1 MLNIDTPMS
10 QINMKDPFMAKLALN
25 QVRNLSEVDSSKAEQ
40 TAAQLFNDISIK
52 YLLDNS
58 DEVFLSSIFQELP
71 EKIFSNNLNAL
82 ILRWPEWTDA
92 VAYWSAPVIARLNS
106 EQANKLF
113 STYLELNSD
122 PFEDSNKLF
131 GLVESLKYLQ
141 EEDSKNISN
150 KLIKSFLSL
159 PEAGKAFFG
168 ISIFELAWKYN
179 YPEFNDML
187 RKFIMTTSIMPEVQ
201 FMQDLTALSHL
212 FVGSGADYNFIIDH
226 CDDFSKQK
234 YASIS
239 LFFKES
245 SPLQG
250 IDSAIESIKKGDYK
264 NIEQLFQEN
273 RDAIS
278 DSKLRDLLESLLS
291 DKNITK
297 SLDKKK
303 QTFFYS
309 LILGCLITSL
319 RTDKIVLENLP
330 LERIVEIIS
339 ADIGEIQSFDDFV
352 TFLKGKNR
360 DDVVRLLR
368 EALNRNLK
376 NFGGSHIINAMGE
389 LGYDEFLPPI
399 TSALFEDNDYIFLAA
414 EKALLG
420 FGEMSIDCI
429 KGAFKSIKKEARAS
443 ALPVIKK
450 IGGSKAAQFLDD
462 FFEDLWRQ
470 DKEKLLGAIESVPDE
485 RFIKRLEPY
494 TDKGQY
500 MIDYTYIVLNKLF
513 KRETPEIEA
522 LTKKLF
528 KQAEEE
534 QKDREADEQGQMQDN
549 RVKSYLNL
557 TLKCKSCADQCAYK
571 VKEIIVSH
579 IKNSKPFI
587 LDEIQCVNCNKMS
600 EFELTPQSYGTLT
613 EEITRF
619 QMLSAEKDSMEA
631 VKKSPIKFMSINV
644 KGTEMGLEEGM
655 QAILDAIAKDPSN
668 PENYISLAYLYHNI
682 KRYSKAEKYY
692 KKAVEFDPSYVEP
705 YYFLAIIADK
715 REDHGEAFEWVKKG
729 SNYIETAKFRQDF
742 EMEKTEFGKIYT
754 DLYNNLIRKTRM
766 QVPLLHPGVF
776 SGKAGRNDPCP
787 CGSGKKYK
795 KCCMK

>member
-1 MLNIDTPMS
+1 MLNTDTPLS

-25 QVRNLSEVDSSKAEQ
+25 QIINLSEVDSLKAEQ

-58 DEVFLSSIFQELP
+58 DEFFLSSIFQELP
-71 EKIFSNNLNAL
+71 EKIFLNSLNAL
-82 ILRWPEWTDA
+82 ILRWPKWTDA
-92 VAYWSAPVIARLNS
+92 VACWSAPVIARLNP

-113 STYLELNSD
+113 LTYLELNTV

-131 GLVESLKYLQ
+131 GIVESLKYLQ
-141 EEDSKNISN
+141 EEDAKKISN
-150 KLIKSFLSL
+150 KLINAYLSL

-168 ISIFELAWKYN
+168 IAIFDLAWKYN

-187 RKFIMTTSIMPEVQ
+187 RKFIISTSIMPEVQ

-212 FVGSGADYNFIIDH
+212 FVGSGADYNLIIDH
-226 CDDFSKQK
+226 CDGFSKQK
-234 YASIS
+234 YVSIS

-245 SPLQG
+245 SPLKS
-250 IDSAIESIKKGDYK
+250 IDSAIESIKRGDYK

-278 DSKLRDLLESLLS
+278 KPKLRDLLESLLN

-309 LILGCLITSL
+309 LVLGCLITSL
-319 RTDKIVLENLP
+319 RTDKIVLENLS

-339 ADIGEIQSFDDFV
+339 ADVEEIQSFNDFV
-352 TFLKGKNR
+352 TFLKGNNR
-360 DDVVRLLR
+360 EDVVRLLL

-389 LGYDEFLPPI
+389 LGYDEFLPAI
-399 TSALFEDNDYIFLAA
+399 TSALFEDHDYIFLAA
-414 EKALLG
+414 QKALLG
-420 FGEMSIDCI
+420 FGDMSIDCI
-429 KGAFKSIKKEARAS
+429 RGAFKSIKKEARSS

-450 IGGSKAAQFLDD
+450 IGGPKAVQFLDD

-470 DKEKLLGAIESVPDE
+470 DKEKLLGAIESIPDE

-500 MIDYTYIVLNKLF
+500 MIDYTYIVLNKRF
-513 KRETPEIEA
+513 KRETPEIEE
-522 LTKKLF
+522 LTEKLF
-528 KQAEEE
+528 QQAEKE
-534 QKDREADEQGQMQDN
+534 QKDRETKEQGETQD
-549 RVKSYLNL
+549 RVKSHLNL
-557 TLKCKSCADQCAYK
+557 TLKCKRCADQCAYK

-579 IKNSKPFI
+579 VKDSKPLI
-587 LDEIQCVNCNKMS
+587 LDEIQCVNCNKIS
-600 EFELTPQSYGTLT
+600 EFELTPESYGTLT
-613 EEITRF
+613 SEITRV
-619 QMLSAEKDSMEA
+619 QMLSGGKDSMEA

-644 KGTEMGLEEGM
+644 QGIEMGLKEGM
-655 QAILDAIAKDPSN
+655 QAILDAIAKDPAN

-705 YYFLAIIADK
+705 YYFLAIIADQ
-715 REDHGEAFEWVKKG
+715 REDHGEAFEWLKKG

-754 DLYNNLIRKTRM
+754 DLYNNLIGKTRM
-766 QVPLLHPGVF
+766 EIPFLHPTTF
-776 SGKAGRNDPCP
+776 SDKTGRNDPCP

>member
-1 MLNIDTPMS
+1 MLNIDTPIS

-25 QVRNLSEVDSSKAEQ
+25 QIINLSEVDLSKAEQ

-58 DEVFLSSIFQELP
+58 DEVFLSSLFQELP
-71 EKIFSNNLNAL
+71 AKIFLNNLNAL

-92 VAYWSAPVIARLNS
+92 VACWSAPVIARLNP
-106 EQANKLF
+106 EQAYKLF
-113 STYLELNSD
+113 SAYLKLNSD
-122 PFEDSNKLF
+122 PFEDSNKFF
-131 GLVESLKYLQ
+131 GIVESLEYLQ
-141 EEDSKNISN
+141 EEDSKNVFN
-150 KLIKSFLSL
+150 KLINTYLSL
-159 PEAGKAFFG
+159 PEAGKLFFA
-168 ISIFELAWKYN
+168 IAILELAWKYN
-179 YPEFNDML
+179 YPEFNDLL
-187 RKFIMTTSIMPEVQ
+187 RQFIITSSRIPEVQ
-201 FMQDLTALSHL
+201 FMRDLTALSHL

-226 CDDFSKQK
+226 CDGFTKQK

-245 SPLQG
+245 SPLPG
-250 IDSAIESIKKGDYK
+250 IDSAIESIKRNDYK

-273 RDAIS
+273 RSAVS
-278 DSKLRDLLESLLS
+278 HPKLKDLLENLLN
-291 DKNITK
+291 DKNITS

-319 RTDKIVLENLP
+319 RTDKIVLENLS

-339 ADIGEIQSFDDFV
+339 ADIEEIQSFNDFV
-352 TFLKGKNR
+352 TFLKGKNKE
-360 DDVVRLLR
+360 DVARLLL
-368 EALNRNLK
+368 EALNRNIK
-376 NFGGSHIINAMGE
+376 NYGGSHIINAMGE
-389 LGYDEFLPPI
+389 LGYDDFLAPI
-399 TSALFEDNDYIFLAA
+399 TRALFEDNDFIFLAA

-420 FGEMSIDCI
+420 YGDKSIDCI
-429 KGAFKSIKKEARAS
+429 KGNLKSIKEGARAS

-450 IGGSKAAQFLDD
+450 IGGPKAAQFLDD
-462 FFEDLWRQ
+462 IFEDLWHQ

-494 TDKGQY
+494 TNKGQY

-513 KRETPEIEA
+513 KRETPEIKA

-528 KQAEEE
+528 QQAKEAQE
-534 QKDREADEQGQMQDN
+534 DRNANEQGLMPD
-549 RVKSYLNL
+549 RVRSYLDL
-557 TLKCKSCADQCAYK
+557 TLKCKSCADQCVYR

-587 LDEIQCVNCNKMS
+587 LDEIKCVNCNKVS
-600 EFELTPQSYGTLT
+600 EFEMTPQGYGTLA

-644 KGTEMGLEEGM
+644 KGKEMGLKEGM
-655 QAILDAIAKDPSN
+655 QAILDVIAKDPSN
-668 PENYISLAYLYHNI
+668 PENYISLAYIYHNI

-715 REDHGEAFEWVKKG
+715 R
-729 SNYIETAKFRQDF
+729 
-742 EMEKTEFGKIYT
+742 
-754 DLYNNLIRKTRM
+754 
-766 QVPLLHPGVF
+766 
-776 SGKAGRNDPCP
+776 
-787 CGSGKKYK
+787 
-795 KCCMK
+795 